1 MNFLDQW
8 VINIINYVGTSS
20 PNFNL
25 LVSVVSHNT
34 FIKLAVV
41 LACMWWLWFDTGPK
55 QKQTRIILI
64 TTMVANFISL
74 GVARVLV
81 NKLPFRIRPM
91 FDENISLVETYV
103 DPGFNFFDKLSS
115 FPSDHAVLLVG
126 LSFGTYL
133 ASKKLGMFLLIYSLL
148 IALLPRV
155 YLGIHFMTDIIAG
168 GILGA
173 TTVFLISKMS
183 IVEKFST
190 KIYDFSENNPQMF
203 YALMFLLTYETASL
217 YKHIRGILGYFLQLL
232 SN

>member
-1 MNFLDQW
+1 
-8 VINIINYVGTSS
+8 
-20 PNFNL
+20 
-25 LVSVVSHNT
+25 
-34 FIKLAVV
+34 
-41 LACMWWLWFDTGPK
+41 MWWLWFDTDPK

-81 NKLPFRIRPM
+81 NK
-91 FDENISLVETYV
+91 LVETYV

-173 TTVFLISKMS
+173 TTVFLLSKMS

-217 YKHIRGILGYFLQLL
+217 YKHIRGILGYFLQVL